1 MSERLISAKNNRAS
15 AVLRTWFTFVGLCC
29 IVPMLAGCSTGQAT
43 LSPAPTGTVI
53 IVSSLPLRG
62 PSAGETKAISDAIR
76 LAISQRGGS
85 AGGTRVLYE
94 PLEGGDDET
103 GDWSRRREIDNATE
117 AAADPSVVAYIGPS
131 TSGAAMVSLP
141 ITNKA
146 GLLEASPSVT
156 WPGLT
161 LAGWDQGEPDKYF
174 STGKRTFIRM
184 MPPDT
189 AQADAAVQWA
199 SALGLNK
206 VVLLDDGSSYSSGLA
221 KEFAASAPK
230 AGLAIVD
237 RRTLDLK
244 HLGGLEGQLG
254 VTAAI
259 FYAPSSSSS
268 ASSVAEALAGSGTPV
283 FATDTALNPQFVD
296 QAGTAARNWHIISN
310 STRPDAGGRYAANA
324 QATQA
329 FPSQF
334 AANAYDLTN
343 LILDA
348 IATGTGS
355 DRAGL
360 TAYLFNVTRL
370 SGGVKQRL
378 FTSAGDP
385 ANWVMTGYSVVNG
398 KFTFARSFS
407 SSP

>member
-1 MSERLISAKNNRAS
+1 
-15 AVLRTWFTFVGLCC
+15 VLRTWFPFVCACSL
-29 IVPMLAGCSTGQAT
+29 VPALAGCSTGQLT
-43 LSPAPTGTVI
+43 LSPAPTGTLT
-53 IVSSLPLRG
+53 IVSSLPSRG
-62 PSAGETKAISDAIR
+62 TTAAETKGITDAIR
-76 LAISQRGGS
+76 LAISQRAGS
-85 AGGTRVLYE
+85 AGGIRVVYE

-103 GDWSRRREIDNATE
+103 GDWSRRREIDNATQ
-117 AAADPSVVAYIGPS
+117 AAADPSVVAYIGPY

-161 LAGWDQGEPDKYF
+161 LAGWDQGEPNKYF
-174 STGKRTFIRM
+174 PTGKRTFVRM
-184 MPPDT
+184 MPPDS

-199 SALGLNK
+199 SALGLNR

-221 KEFAASAPK
+221 NEFAASAPK
-230 AGLAIVD
+230 AGIAIGD

-244 HLGGLEGQLG
+244 DLGGLERQLG

-296 QAGTAARNWHIISN
+296 QAGTAASSWHIVSN
-310 STRPDAGGRYAANA
+310 SSQPDGSGRYAAA
-324 QATQA
+324 GSVTQVL
-329 FPSQF
+329 PSQF
-334 AANAYDLTN
+334 AANAYELTN

-348 IATGTGS
+348 IATGTGR

-360 TAYLFNVTRL
+360 TAYLFNATRL
-370 SGGVKQRL
+370 RGGVKQRL

-385 ANWVMTGYSVVNG
+385 AYWLLTGYTVVNG
-398 KFTFARSFS
+398 KFTFSRSFS